1 MFGKSK
7 VVANASNFFFMVTF
21 SLKVNLRSNV
31 KEASLSESRIYRS
44 ISQFSIRGGFICC
57 VKSLDVEQ
65 SKGYYW
71 IIIDTAYLPQVMMT
85 VLHSWGFVYLNS
97 SYAFVEEDEDH
108 DDPG

>member
-1 MFGKSK
+1 
-7 VVANASNFFFMVTF
+7 MVTF

-71 IIIDTAYLPQVMMT
+71 IIIDTVDSSQVMMT

>member
-1 MFGKSK
+1 
-7 VVANASNFFFMVTF
+7 
-21 SLKVNLRSNV
+21 
-31 KEASLSESRIYRS
+31 
-44 ISQFSIRGGFICC
+44 

-71 IIIDTAYLPQVMMT
+71 IIIDTVDSSQVMMT